1 MALGAMDI
9 CLQVLK
15 ESSKSRFDSYSVLIV
30 SRISFWDCR
39 VHIFSD
45 NLSRNSCIH
54 LKVPVF
60 TSSRSIVYIQV
71 TDHVFSTL
79 MNLEGNA
86 IFRLGNLGTWRPFAI
101 VKNLLPGFYHIFYGP
116 WIQEEKKNR
125 FHMFKDQESN
135 VNKLFHLLP
144 TRKLSISNG
153 EVAML
158 GGYFACIPRYC
169 KIHLL
174 L

>member
-1 MALGAMDI
+1 MALEAMDI

-116 WIQEEKKNR
+116 WIQKEKKIGSLCLR
-125 FHMFKDQESN
+125 IK
-135 VNKLFHLLP
+135 
-144 TRKLSISNG
+144 R
-153 EVAML
+153 AML
-158 GGYFACIPRYC
+158 INHFICCLRERSPFQMER
-169 KIHLL
+169 L
-174 L
+174 